1 MVVKGT
7 VRGGVVI
14 LEPGAALA
22 DGTEVEVSP
31 RSTSSKPAEG
41 ADVPTL
47 FERVKDFV
55 GIADGLP
62 SDMAENHDHY
72 VHGRPKNP

>member
-7 VRGGVVI
+7 VRGGVVV
-14 LEPGAALA
+14 LEAGAALA
-22 DGTEVEVSP
+22 DGTEVRVEVVTVTP
-31 RSTSSKPAEG
+31 PPAE

-47 FERVKDFV
+47 YERVKDFI

-62 SDMAENHDHY
+62 PDMAENHDHY
-72 VHGRPKNP
+72 LHGRLKKS